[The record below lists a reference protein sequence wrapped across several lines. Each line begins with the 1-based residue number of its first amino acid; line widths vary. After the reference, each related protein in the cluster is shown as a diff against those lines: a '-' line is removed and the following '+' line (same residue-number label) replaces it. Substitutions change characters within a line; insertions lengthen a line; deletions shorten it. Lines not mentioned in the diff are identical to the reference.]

1 MIMQFNKKTV
11 LGLVAAIAVLAFVF
25 HYLSS
30 LLIYTIVA
38 FVISMLGRPLVQ
50 WLNRRFRLPF
60 ALGAV
65 IALAVILTF
74 VVGVGWLVFPMF
86 IQQGQALVMM
96 DYGQLTSDTYTG
108 FQQFTVWLADKGI
121 SLSETEVKGYVLA
134 GIQQLVQ
141 MISFK
146 DIIANTAGFLT
157 SFAMGL
163 FCVVF
168 IAFFFLKDEKLFK
181 NMLFLFIPDR
191 YTDRAE
197 NVLHSSEKLLTRYF
211 VGLSIEVVCMMLFL
225 SLGLWALGIDHAA
238 LYGCIGGVLN
248 IIPYLGPVIGAV
260 LATVFAIIN
269 DLEVGF
275 TVELAWVIVKVLG
288 VFVGAN
294 LIDNFVLQPLI
305 YANSVKSH
313 PLEIFF
319 VIIIAGTLTGPG
331 GMIVAIPLYTVL
343 RVIAREFF
351 KGNKFVDR
359 LTRRML

>member
-1 MIMQFNKKTV
+1 MTMQFNKKTV
-11 LGLVAAIAVLAFVF
+11 IGLIVALAVLGFVF
-25 HYLSS
+25 YYLSD
-30 LLIYTIVA
+30 LVIYIIVA

-50 WLNRRFRLPF
+50 WLNHRFRLPF
-60 ALGAV
+60 ALGSV

-74 VVGVGWLVFPMF
+74 VVGVGWLVLPMF
-86 IQQGQALVMM
+86 IQQGQSLVQM

-108 FQQFTVWLADKGI
+108 FHQFTAWLAEKGI
-121 SLSETEVKGYVLA
+121 RLSDADIEAYVVT
-134 GIQQLVQ
+134 GVQQLIQ
-141 MISFK
+141 RISLK
-146 DIIANTAGFLT
+146 DLITNTAGFLT
-157 SFAMGL
+157 SFGVGL

-197 NVLHSSEKLLTRYF
+197 NVLQSSEKLLTRYF
-211 VGLSIEVVCMMLFL
+211 VGLSVEVVCMMLFL
-225 SLGLWALGIDHAA
+225 SLGLWALGIDHAV

-260 LATVFAIIN
+260 LATVFAVIN
-269 DLEVGF
+269 HLEVGF
-275 TVELAWVIVKVLG
+275 TMDLVWIIVKVVS

-331 GMIVAIPLYTVL
+331 GMIMAIPLYTVL
-343 RVIAREFF
+343 RVIAKEFF
-351 KGNKFVDR
+351 KGNKLVDG
-359 LTRRML
+359 LTRRMV

>member
-11 LGLVAAIAVLAFVF
+11 IGLIAAIAVLAFVF
-25 HYLSS
+25 HYLSN

-50 WLNRRFRLPF
+50 WLNRRFKVPF
-60 ALGAV
+60 ALGGV

-74 VVGVGWLVFPMF
+74 FVGVGWLVLPMF
-86 IQQGQALVMM
+86 IQQGQSLVAM
-96 DYGQLTSDTYTG
+96 DYSQLTSDTYVG
-108 FQQFTVWLADKGI
+108 FQQFAAWLAARGI
-121 SLSETEVKGYVLA
+121 HISDTDMQGYVIT
-134 GIQQLVQ
+134 GIQQLIHR
-141 MISFK
+141 ISLR
-146 DIIANTAGFLT
+146 DIIANLAGWLA
-157 SFAMGL
+157 SVGVGA

-181 NMLFLFIPDR
+181 KILFLFIPDR
-191 YTDRAE
+191 YTSRAE
-197 NVLHSSEKLLTRYF
+197 RVLHASEELLTRYF

-248 IIPYLGPVIGAV
+248 VIPYLGPVIGAV
-260 LATVFAIIN
+260 LATVFALIN
-269 DLEVGF
+269 HLEVGF
-275 TVELAWVIVKVLG
+275 TIDLLWIAVKVLS

-319 VIIIAGTLTGPG
+319 VILIAGTLTGPG

-343 RVIAREFF
+343 RVIGREFF
-351 KGNKFVDR
+351 KGNKFVDS
-359 LTRRML
+359 LTRRMV

>member
-1 MIMQFNKKTV
+1 MIMQFNKKTLIGLVVAVAV
-11 LGLVAAIAVLAFVF
+11 LGFVF

-50 WLNRRFRLPF
+50 WLNRRFKVPF

-86 IQQGQALVMM
+86 LQQGQALVMM
-96 DYGQLTSDTYTG
+96 DYGQLTSDTSTG
-108 FQQFTVWLADKGI
+108 FHQFTSWLADKGI
-121 SLSETEVKGYVLA
+121 RLSETEVKAYILA
-134 GIQQLVQ
+134 GVQQLVQ
-141 MISFK
+141 MISLR

-157 SFAMGL
+157 SFGMGL

-191 YTDRAE
+191 YTGRAE

-211 VGLSIEVVCMMLFL
+211 VGLSLEVVCMMLCL
-225 SLGLWALGIDHAA
+225 SLGLWALGIDHAV

-248 IIPYLGPVIGAV
+248 IIPYLGPVIGAA
-260 LATVFAIIN
+260 LATVFAVIN

-275 TVELAWVIVKVLG
+275 TMDLVWVIVKVLS

-359 LTRRML
+359 LTRRMV